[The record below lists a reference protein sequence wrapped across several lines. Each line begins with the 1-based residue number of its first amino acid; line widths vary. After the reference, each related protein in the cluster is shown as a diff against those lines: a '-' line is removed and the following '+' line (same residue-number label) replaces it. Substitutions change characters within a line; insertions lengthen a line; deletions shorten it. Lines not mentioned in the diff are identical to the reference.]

1 MQVKGD
7 KHFLIYAKCVA
18 SKQFNLATRSLAVVI
33 EMSALE
39 HVMLSIRCLLYTAY
53 FTMLTLKCLLY
64 NAYFTMLP
72 LLCLHERMGNS
83 RGKT

>member
-7 KHFLIYAKCVA
+7 KHFPIYVKCVA
-18 SKQFNLATRSLAVVI
+18 CKQFNLATRPVAVVI
-33 EMSALE
+33 VMSALE
-39 HVMLSIRCLLYTAY
+39 HVILSIRCLLYNAY